1 VKNNPRISIPIIG
14 NGDITSPAVAMDMK
28 NTYGVDGLMIGR
40 GAIGYP
46 WIFREIRQYFKD
58 RSMLPPPDVDE
69 RVDVCKQ
76 HLLHSVEYKG
86 ERRGMF
92 EMRKHYGNYF
102 RGFANFKPFK
112 VKLMGTEEAEEVLE
126 ILGEIRGYYKG

>member
-1 VKNNPRISIPIIG
+1 
-14 NGDITSPAVAMDMK
+14 
-28 NTYGVDGLMIGR
+28 
-40 GAIGYP
+40 
-46 WIFREIRQYFKD
+46 
-58 RSMLPPPDVDE
+58 
-69 RVDVCKQ
+69 
-76 HLLHSVEYKG
+76 
-86 ERRGMF
+86 MF